1 LVEVTPIPSPGEPT
15 LDLHGLRVREALR
28 RTDIFLRREQA
39 AGTVAVRIITGHGE
53 GILKQAIG
61 ELLATHPSVAR
72 VTTPLQGTA
81 ARLVVLRPPNQRAA
95 R

>member
-1 LVEVTPIPSPGEPT
+1 VASISKPGEPT
-15 LDLHGLRVREALR
+15 LDLHGLRLHDALR
-28 RTDIFLRREQA
+28 RTDTFLRREQA
-39 AGTVAVRIITGHGE
+39 LGTVAVRIVTGHGE

-61 ELLATHPSVAR
+61 DLLTTHPSVAR
-72 VTTPLQGTA
+72 VSTTLQGTA